1 MDVENKDHTGS
12 IGYSFQGEGD
22 GTCHWNANKC
32 AKWRV
37 SKTMSAVGSGITGH
51 SDCLQPNNVTGG
63 HILRAML
70 GAAGYTGS
78 SQTCAQMG
86 FNTSMGNGYAAI
98 NLPVG
103 VADAFNK
110 PIGMGGGD
118 MGGGGMDMGGGGGD
132 MDMDMF

>member
-1 MDVENKDHTGS
+1 MP
-12 IGYSFQGEGD
+12 GYVPIKTS
-22 GTCHWNANKC
+22 HKC
-32 AKWRV
+32 AKWSV
-37 SKTMSAVGSGITGH
+37 KKTMSAVGSGVTGH
-51 SDCLQPNNVTGG
+51 SDCLQPNNVTGA

-70 GAAGYTGS
+70 GSAGYTGS
-78 SQTCAQMG
+78 TQTCKAMG

-118 MGGGGMDMGGGGGD
+118 MGGMPAGGGGGFGD
-132 MDMDMF
+132 GVDMDMF